1 MTPEK
6 MKQLVGEAIG
16 QFYAN
21 LRQTKE
27 KAQGAGRVRGIHQLP
42 FQSGTAPGQF
52 KRDLLPDPQSFFEA
66 QGMKLRGRGE
76 WRMTKCVF
84 HDDSHASLSVNV
96 HTGAYRCHAC
106 QAAGGDVLAFH
117 RQQTGTSFI
126 DAAKALGAWEVQH
139 G

>member
-21 LRQTKE
+21 LRQKKE
-27 KAQGAGRVRGIHQLP
+27 TAQGVGREKIKQSSHY
-42 FQSGTAPGQF
+42 SGTAPGQF

-66 QGMKLRGRGE
+66 QGMKLRGQGE

-117 RQQTGTSFI
+117 RQQTGASFI